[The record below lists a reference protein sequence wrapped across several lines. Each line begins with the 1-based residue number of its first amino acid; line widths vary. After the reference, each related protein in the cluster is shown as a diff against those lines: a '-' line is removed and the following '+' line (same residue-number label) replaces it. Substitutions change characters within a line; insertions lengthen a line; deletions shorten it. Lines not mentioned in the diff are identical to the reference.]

1 MAIFNIWPK
10 TLKAA
15 LVLLLTGLSLSP
27 PATAQTYADDWW
39 GYVIR
44 NNLGTFT
51 LGQDL
56 DFSCLAGRGE
66 VLVAVAIEADAAQT
80 KIELRH
86 GKHSYRANAKRRVD
100 GAYIF
105 AVPQHRTAA
114 LYQLLTE
121 FPELNVE
128 TSIAAP
134 FMVKT
139 GAKAGSKAGQAME
152 RFCSPERSTA
162 QTATTTN
169 ATENLPCSQ
178 EGRAR
183 SEQSAGS
190 LRLKLTNRTRLPRVV
205 FWLDQ
210 SGQRRDATRLNPGQ
224 SITKRTQPDH
234 VWLAAD
240 RNGTCKEMVLAR
252 ASGKFV
258 INR

>member
-15 LVLLLTGLSLSP
+15 LVLLLTGLSLSS

-121 FPELNVE
+121 AVLLP
-128 TSIAAP
+128 
-134 FMVKT
+134 
-139 GAKAGSKAGQAME
+139 
-152 RFCSPERSTA
+152 RA
-162 QTATTTN
+162 QH
-169 ATENLPCSQ
+169 
-178 EGRAR
+178 G
-183 SEQSAGS
+183 
-190 LRLKLTNRTRLPRVV
+190 TNRDHHQRHRKPAL
-205 FWLDQ
+205 L
-210 SGQRRDATRLNPGQ
+210 SGRSR
-224 SITKRTQPDH
+224 S
-234 VWLAAD
+234 V
-240 RNGTCKEMVLAR
+240 
-252 ASGKFV
+252 
-258 INR
+258 